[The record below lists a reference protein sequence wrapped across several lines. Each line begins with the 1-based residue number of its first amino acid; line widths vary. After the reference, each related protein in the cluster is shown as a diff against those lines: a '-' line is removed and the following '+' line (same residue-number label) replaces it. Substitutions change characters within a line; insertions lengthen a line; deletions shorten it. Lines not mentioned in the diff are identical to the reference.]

1 MLIYS
6 RLQICLIF
14 FKQNQISSFWG
25 EIRPVHVLDRFHEIH
40 SRRSGVPAQSFPDPS
55 SCLTAAGMLTSH
67 GETYSRTCPWHA
79 RVCSAIIRARSL
91 PVWFWQCQHCQFKGS
106 RSAGTSALEEDPARA
121 RHTRGR
127 PLTPSAPLRS
137 ARSVLAE
144 GQGLGGLCKI
154 PCRSSGRDRMM
165 LSIWTCSLGRVP
177 GLTGS
182 WSFSA
187 WVWDTRW
194 KSNVYSEK
202 HIYAINV
209 EIISKVVNKTKIIGV
224 KSFLLKKI

>member
-25 EIRPVHVLDRFHEIH
+25 EIRPVHVLDRFDEIH

-55 SCLTAAGMLTSH
+55 SCLTAKGVLISH
-67 GETYSRTCPWHA
+67 GETYSRKTC
-79 RVCSAIIRARSL
+79 RSAIIHTSRAQSL
-91 PVWFWQCQHCQFKGS
+91 PVWFWQRQHCQFKGS
-106 RSAGTSALEEDPARA
+106 RSAGTSALEEDPAGA
-121 RHTRGR
+121 RGS
-127 PLTPSAPLRS
+127 PLTPS

-182 WSFSA
+182 
-187 WVWDTRW
+187 
-194 KSNVYSEK
+194 
-202 HIYAINV
+202 
-209 EIISKVVNKTKIIGV
+209 
-224 KSFLLKKI
+224 